1 MDHMFWSTET
11 GELVKVSTIQN
22 GVVYLVNGEEYDIEA
37 FVKEFV
43 ELDPMA
49 NNGQHRRLTG
59 PELWRRVKTIEY
71 LENYLLTNG
80 DEGVL
85 DCDTKDELRI
95 LIDFYEGKAK

>member
-11 GELVKVSTIQN
+11 GELVKVSTIKD
-22 GVVYLVNGEEYDIEA
+22 GIVYLTNGEEQDIES

-49 NNGQHRRLTG
+49 DNGQHRRLTG

-71 LENYLLTNG
+71 LENYLLTN
-80 DEGVL
+80 EEVL
-85 DCDTKDELRI
+85 DCDIVDELKT
-95 LIDFYEGKAK
+95 LIEFYEGRAK